1 MSGPGVLY
9 GQLFGAGEA
18 ARLFTDTA
26 EIRAM
31 LLVEGALAQVQGRLG
46 VIPETAAAAIHRAGL
61 EVVLDPAAL
70 AGPTGQNGVPVPG
83 LVAAFRKAIAA
94 PEHAQFVHWGAT
106 SQDITDTALMLRL
119 ARALDAAEAALAE
132 TVTALGALAG
142 AHADTPM
149 AARTYGQPATPTSF
163 GAVVAEWGAPLL
175 ELLDEMQALRPRV
188 LWVSLSGAAGTGAAL
203 GPKAA
208 ETRAALAE
216 ALGLHDPGRSWHA
229 DRGPVL
235 RLAGWAARLS
245 AALAKPGEDL
255 LLMTQGGIAEV
266 RLGASGGSST
276 MPQKQNPVAP
286 SALVAL
292 CRHTQGLAQTLS
304 LAGSPRQQ
312 RDGAAWFT
320 EWLALPPMMLALL
333 GALEQARA
341 LAAALTPDRA
351 AMARALVAGGG
362 TILAESLSFALAG
375 QMPRPEAQE
384 AVKALCRAAQETG
397 ETLEALA
404 RRDHPA
410 LDPVL
415 FDPARHLGT
424 APQDARRFAEAAK
437 ARAG

>member
-1 MSGPGVLY
+1 
-9 GQLFGAGEA
+9 
-18 ARLFTDTA
+18 
-26 EIRAM
+26 
-31 LLVEGALAQVQGRLG
+31 LG
-46 VIPETAAAAIHRAGL
+46 V
-61 EVVLDPAAL
+61 
-70 AGPTGQNGVPVPG
+70 
-83 LVAAFRKAIAA
+83 
-94 PEHAQFVHWGAT
+94 
-106 SQDITDTALMLRL
+106 
-119 ARALDAAEAALAE
+119 LAE
-132 TVTALGALAG
+132 T
-142 AHADTPM
+142 HAETPM

-175 ELLDEMQALRPRV
+175 DLYEEMQALRPAV

-255 LLMTQGGIAEV
+255 MLMTQGGIAEL
-266 RLGASGGSST
+266 RLGSTGGSST
-276 MPQKQNPVAP
+276 MPQKRNPVAP

-292 CRHTQGLAQTLS
+292 CRHAQGLAQTLT

-341 LAAALTPDRA
+341 LAPVLDPDTQ
-351 AMARALVAGGG
+351 AMARALAAGGG
-362 TILAESLSFALAG
+362 TILAESLSFALAEH
-375 QMPRPEAQE
+375 MPRPEAQA
-384 AVKALCRAAQETG
+384 AVKALCRAADEAGTPLET
-397 ETLEALA
+397 LA
-404 RRDHPA
+404 RREYPG
-410 LDPVL
+410 LDPAL

-424 APQDARRFAEAAK
+424 APQDARRFALAAK
-437 ARAG
+437 ALAG